1 MLNCSD
7 IVHAGLRD
15 VYQTRSTATPP
26 PSSAECR
33 PSHRRLVVLNVA
45 TDPSDAR
52 LPAYGLKDPGVR
64 KAYEFAPLPTSGGVI
79 EFDWVGVYA
88 RNVDWR

>member
-33 PSHRRLVVLNVA
+33 PSHRRLVALNA
-45 TDPSDAR
+45 AQAPSDAA
-52 LPAYGLKDPGVR
+52 LPAYGIGPGHR
-64 KAYEFAPLPTSGGVI
+64 KAYEFAPLSTSGGVI
-79 EFDWVGVYA
+79 EFDWVGIYA
-88 RNVDWR
+88 RSVDWR